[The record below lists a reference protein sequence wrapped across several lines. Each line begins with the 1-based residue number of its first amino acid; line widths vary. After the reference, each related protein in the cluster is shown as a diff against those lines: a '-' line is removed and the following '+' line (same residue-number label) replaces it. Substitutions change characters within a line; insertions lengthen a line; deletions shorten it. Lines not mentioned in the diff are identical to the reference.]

1 MSLPC
6 VILQYKKERKIN
18 MKNETHTIVTPVN
31 GIRHLSDIQVFE
43 CFRLPIDE
51 QGHDLW
57 GYRAIVDKRIGK
69 REVPK
74 FDNLPGNPGSKERIE
89 WLREQYENDTR
100 EISPFEKKD

>member
-1 MSLPC
+1 
-6 VILQYKKERKIN
+6 

-31 GIRHLSDIQVFE
+31 GVRHLSDIQVFE

-57 GYRAIVDKRIGK
+57 GSRAIIDNKIGK

-74 FDNLPGNPGSKERIE
+74 FDSLPGKPGSDERIE
-89 WLREQYENDTR
+89 WLRKHYESDT
-100 EISPFEKKD
+100 EENSPFEKKE